1 MMGAPVRV
9 AGVWVTAMTVLLASC
24 LLAGCDSGQEKQG
37 EAAGTSDV
45 EALVD
50 CVDDTRAG
58 EAAAPVSAPEGLRDA
73 LEQATGAHAGTY
85 AVACASADGSW
96 SVDVNGDE
104 PFVSASIIKLA
115 ILGTLLD
122 QAQSGA
128 LSLDDSVTVG
138 PSDIVGGT
146 GVIQASGAGGSYT
159 YRQLAAY
166 MIQDSDNVATN
177 LIIDA
182 VGMSAVNEYASEI
195 GLTQTALN
203 RRMMDFAAGDENYTS
218 ANDVA
223 HMLQLI
229 YQGKLVSS
237 DASEFALDLLKGQH
251 DNAGLLEGLPAG
263 SVFAHKTGTLDGVFN
278 DGGIALDRN
287 PYVMVVLSGNAE
299 RSQAQACMVDV
310 AQAAD
315 AAIG

>member
-1 MMGAPVRV
+1 MGAPVRV
-9 AGVWVTAMTVLLASC
+9 AGAWAAAMSALIALC
-24 LLAGCDSGQEKQG
+24 LLVGCTSGQEKQG
-37 EAAGTSDV
+37 EVTGATDV

-50 CVDDTRAG
+50 CVDDARG
-58 EAAAPVSAPEGLRDA
+58 SEAPVPASAPEGLRDA
-73 LEQATGAHAGTY
+73 LEQAVEAHSGAY

-96 SVDVNGDE
+96 SVDVSGDK

-115 ILGTLLD
+115 RLGTLLD
-122 QAQSGA
+122 QAQSGV
-128 LSLDDSVTVG
+128 LLLDDMVTVS

-146 GVIQASGAGGSYT
+146 GVIQTSGAGESYT

-166 MIQDSDNVATN
+166 MIQDSDNIATN

-182 VGMSAVNEYASEI
+182 VGMPAVNEYASEI
-195 GLTQTALN
+195 GLTQTVLN

-223 HMLQLI
+223 RMLQLI
-229 YQGKLVSS
+229 YQGKLVSP
-237 DASEFALDLLKGQH
+237 DVSEFVLDLLKGQH
-251 DNAGLLEGLPAG
+251 DDAGLLEGLPAG

-278 DGGIALDRN
+278 DGGIALAPN
-287 PYVMVVLSGNAE
+287 PYVMVVLSSDTE
-299 RSQAQACMVDV
+299 RSQAQACMVDI

>member
-24 LLAGCDSGQEKQG
+24 LLAGCNSGQEKQG
-37 EAAGTSDV
+37 EVAGTSDV

-115 ILGTLLD
+115 ILGALLD

>member
-1 MMGAPVRV
+1 MGAAVRA
-9 AGVWVTAMTVLLASC
+9 AGVWVTATTVLFASC

-37 EAAGTSDV
+37 EATGTSDV

-50 CVDDTRAG
+50 CVDDAQG
-58 EAAAPVSAPEGLRDA
+58 SEASVSASAPEGLRDT
-73 LEQATGAHAGTY
+73 LEQAAGAHAGTY

-96 SVDVNGDE
+96 SVDVNGDK

-122 QAQSGA
+122 QTQSGV
-128 LSLDDSVTVG
+128 LSLDDSATVG

-166 MIQDSDNVATN
+166 MIQDSDNTATN

-182 VGMSAVNEYASEI
+182 VGMPAVSEYASEI
-195 GLTQTALN
+195 GLTQTVLN

-223 HMLQLI
+223 HILQLI
-229 YQGKLVSS
+229 YQGKLVSP

-251 DNAGLLEGLPAG
+251 DDAGLLEGLPAG

-278 DGGIALDRN
+278 DGGIVLDRN
-287 PYVMVVLSGNAE
+287 PYVMVVLSGDAE
-299 RSQAQACMVDV
+299 KSQAQACMVDV

-315 AAIG
+315 AAIE

>member
-1 MMGAPVRV
+1 MGTAVRA
-9 AGVWVTAMTVLLASC
+9 AGVWVAAMAVLIVPC
-24 LLAGCDSGQEKQG
+24 LLAGCASGQEKQG
-37 EAAGTSDV
+37 EATGTSDV

-50 CVDDTRAG
+50 CVDDVQG
-58 EAAAPVSAPEGLRDA
+58 SEALVSASAPEGLRDA
-73 LEQATGAHAGTY
+73 LEQAAGAHAGTY

-122 QAQSGA
+122 RAQSGV
-128 LSLDDSVTVG
+128 LSLDDSATVG

-166 MIQDSDNVATN
+166 MIQDSDNIATN
-177 LIIDA
+177 LVIDA
-182 VGMSAVNEYASEI
+182 VGMPAVNQYASEI
-195 GLTQTALN
+195 GLTQTVLN
-203 RRMMDFAAGDENYTS
+203 RRMMDFSTDVENYTS

-223 HMLQLI
+223 RMLQLI
-229 YQGKLVSS
+229 YQGKLVSP

-251 DNAGLLEGLPAG
+251 DGAGLLEGLPTG

-278 DGGIALDRN
+278 DGGIVLASN
-287 PYVMVVLSGNAE
+287 PYVMVVLSSDAE
-299 RSQAQACMVDV
+299 RSQAQDCMVDV
-310 AQAAD
+310 AQKAD
-315 AAIG
+315 SAIG

>member
-1 MMGAPVRV
+1 MGAPVRA
-9 AGVWVTAMTVLLASC
+9 AGAWAAAMAVLIVPC
-24 LLAGCDSGQEKQG
+24 LLAGCASGQEKQG
-37 EAAGTSDV
+37 EATGTSDV

-50 CVDDTRAG
+50 CADDVQG
-58 EAAAPVSAPEGLRDA
+58 SEASVSAPAPEGLRDA
-73 LEQATGAHAGTY
+73 LEQAAGAYAGTY

-96 SVDVNGDE
+96 SVDVNGDK

-122 QAQSGA
+122 QAQSGV
-128 LSLDDSVTVG
+128 LSLDDSATVG

-182 VGMSAVNEYASEI
+182 VGMPAVNEYASEI
-195 GLTQTALN
+195 GLTQTTLN

-223 HMLQLI
+223 HILQLI
-229 YQGKLVSS
+229 YQGKLVSP

-251 DNAGLLEGLPAG
+251 DDAGLLEGLPAG

-278 DGGIALDRN
+278 DGGIVFDRN
-287 PYVMVVLSGNAE
+287 PYVMVVLSGDAE
-299 RSQAQACMVDV
+299 KSQAQACMVDV

-315 AAIG
+315 AAIE

>member
-1 MMGAPVRV
+1 MGAPVRA
-9 AGVWVTAMTVLLASC
+9 AGAWAAAMAVLIVPC
-24 LLAGCDSGQEKQG
+24 LLAGCASGQEKQG
-37 EAAGTSDV
+37 EATGTSDV

-50 CVDDTRAG
+50 CVNDVQG
-58 EAAAPVSAPEGLRDA
+58 SEASVSASAPEGLRGA
-73 LEQATGAHAGTY
+73 LEQAAGAHAGTY

-96 SVDVNGDE
+96 SVDVNGDK

-122 QAQSGA
+122 QAQSGV
-128 LSLDDSVTVG
+128 LSLDDMVTVN

-177 LIIDA
+177 LIVDA
-182 VGMSAVNEYASEI
+182 VGVPAVNEYASEI
-195 GLTQTALN
+195 GLTQTVLN
-203 RRMMDFAAGDENYTS
+203 RRMMDFAAGEENYTS

-223 HMLQLI
+223 RMLQLI

-237 DASEFALDLLKGQH
+237 DMSEFALDLLKGQH
-251 DNAGLLEGLPAG
+251 DDAGLLKGLPVG

-278 DGGIALDRN
+278 DGGITLAPN
-287 PYVMVVLSGNAE
+287 PYVMVVLSNDAV
-299 RSQAQACMVDV
+299 RSQAQACMVDI

>member
-1 MMGAPVRV
+1 MGAPVRA
-9 AGVWVTAMTVLLASC
+9 AGAWAAAMAVLIVPC
-24 LLAGCDSGQEKQG
+24 LLAGCASGQEKQG
-37 EAAGTSDV
+37 EVTGTSDV

-50 CVDDTRAG
+50 CVDDARAG

-73 LEQATGAHAGTY
+73 LEQAAGAHAGTY

-96 SVDVNGDE
+96 SVDVNGDK

-122 QAQSGA
+122 QTQSGV
-128 LSLDDSVTVG
+128 LSLDDSATVG

-166 MIQDSDNVATN
+166 MIQDSDNIATN

-182 VGMSAVNEYASEI
+182 VGMPAVNEYASEI
-195 GLTQTALN
+195 SLTQTVLN

-223 HMLQLI
+223 HILQLI
-229 YQGKLVSS
+229 YQGKLVSP

-251 DNAGLLEGLPAG
+251 DDAGLLEGLPAG

-278 DGGIALDRN
+278 DGGIVLDRN
-287 PYVMVVLSGNAE
+287 PYVMVVLSGDAE
-299 RSQAQACMVDV
+299 KSQVQACMVDV

-315 AAIG
+315 AAIE

>member
-1 MMGAPVRV
+1 MGAPVRA
-9 AGVWVTAMTVLLASC
+9 AGAWAAAMAALIALC
-24 LLAGCDSGQEKQG
+24 LLAGCASGQEKQG
-37 EAAGTSDV
+37 EATGTTDV

-50 CVDDTRAG
+50 CVDDARG
-58 EAAAPVSAPEGLRDA
+58 SEAPVPASAPEGLQDA
-73 LEQATGAHAGTY
+73 LEQAVEAHSGAY
-85 AVACASADGSW
+85 AVTCASADGSW
-96 SVDVNGDE
+96 SADVNGE

-122 QAQSGA
+122 QAQSGV
-128 LSLDDSVTVG
+128 LSLDGTVTVS

-146 GVIQASGAGGSYT
+146 GVIQASGAGESYT

-166 MIQDSDNVATN
+166 MIQDSDNIATN

-182 VGMSAVNEYASEI
+182 VGMPAVNEYASEI
-195 GLTQTALN
+195 GLTQTVLN

-223 HMLQLI
+223 RMLQLI

-237 DASEFALDLLKGQH
+237 DMSEFALDLMKGQH
-251 DNAGLLEGLPAG
+251 DDAGLLEGLPVG

-278 DGGIALDRN
+278 DGGIVLDQN
-287 PYVMVVLSGNAE
+287 PYVMVVLSSDAE
-299 RSQAQACMVDV
+299 RSQAQACMVDI

>member
-1 MMGAPVRV
+1 MGAPVRA
-9 AGVWVTAMTVLLASC
+9 AGAWAAAMAVLIVPC
-24 LLAGCDSGQEKQG
+24 LLAGCASGQEKQG
-37 EAAGTSDV
+37 EVTGTSDV

-50 CVDDTRAG
+50 CVDDARAG

-73 LEQATGAHAGTY
+73 LEQAAGAHAGTY

-96 SVDVNGDE
+96 SVDVNGDK
-104 PFVSASIIKLA
+104 PFVSASVIKLA

-122 QAQSGA
+122 QAQSGV
-128 LSLDDSVTVG
+128 LSLDDSATVG

-166 MIQDSDNVATN
+166 MIQDSDNTATN

-182 VGMSAVNEYASEI
+182 VGMPAVSEYASEI
-195 GLTQTALN
+195 GLTQTVLN

-223 HMLQLI
+223 HILQLI
-229 YQGKLVSS
+229 YQGKLVSP

-251 DNAGLLEGLPAG
+251 DDAGLLEGLPAG

-278 DGGIALDRN
+278 DGGIVLDRN
-287 PYVMVVLSGNAE
+287 PYVMVVLSGDAE
-299 RSQAQACMVDV
+299 KSQAQACMVDV

-315 AAIG
+315 AAIE

>member
-1 MMGAPVRV
+1 MGAPVRV
-9 AGVWVTAMTVLLASC
+9 AGAWAAAMAALIVPC
-24 LLAGCDSGQEKQG
+24 LLAGCASVQGKQG
-37 EAAGTSDV
+37 EATGTTDV

-50 CVDDTRAG
+50 CVDDARG
-58 EAAAPVSAPEGLRDA
+58 SEAPVPASAPEGLRDA
-73 LEQATGAHAGTY
+73 LEQAVEAHSGAY
-85 AVACASADGSW
+85 AVTCASADGSW
-96 SVDVNGDE
+96 SVDVSGDK

-128 LSLDDSVTVG
+128 LSLDDSVTVS

-146 GVIQASGAGGSYT
+146 GVIQTSGAGESYT

-166 MIQDSDNVATN
+166 MIQDSDNIATN

-182 VGMSAVNEYASEI
+182 VGMPAVNEYASEI
-195 GLTQTALN
+195 GLTQTVLN

-223 HMLQLI
+223 RMLQLI
-229 YQGKLVSS
+229 YQGKLVSP
-237 DASEFALDLLKGQH
+237 DMSESALDLLKGQH
-251 DNAGLLEGLPAG
+251 DDAGLLEGLPAG

-278 DGGIALDRN
+278 DGGIALAPN
-287 PYVMVVLSGNAE
+287 PYVMVVLSSDTE
-299 RSQAQACMVDV
+299 RSQAQACMVDI

>member
-1 MMGAPVRV
+1 MGAPVRAAGAWAAAMV
-9 AGVWVTAMTVLLASC
+9 ALIALC
-24 LLAGCDSGQEKQG
+24 LLAGCASGQEKQG
-37 EAAGTSDV
+37 EATGTTDV

-50 CVDDTRAG
+50 CVDDARG
-58 EAAAPVSAPEGLRDA
+58 SEAPVPASAPEGLRDA
-73 LEQATGAHAGTY
+73 LEQAVEAHSGAY
-85 AVACASADGSW
+85 AVTCASADGSW
-96 SVDVNGDE
+96 SVDVNGDK

-122 QAQSGA
+122 QAQSGV

-138 PSDIVGGT
+138 PSDVVGGT

-182 VGMSAVNEYASEI
+182 VGMPAVNEYASEI
-195 GLTQTALN
+195 GLTQTVLN
-203 RRMMDFAAGDENYTS
+203 RRMMDFAAGEENYTS

-223 HMLQLI
+223 RMLQLI

-237 DASEFALDLLKGQH
+237 DMSEFALDLLKGQH
-251 DNAGLLEGLPAG
+251 DDAGLLKGLPVG

-278 DGGIALDRN
+278 DGGITLAPN
-287 PYVMVVLSGNAE
+287 PYVMVVLSNDAE
-299 RSQAQACMVDV
+299 RPQAQACMVDI

>member
-1 MMGAPVRV
+1 MGTPVRA
-9 AGVWVTAMTVLLASC
+9 AGAWAAAMAVLIVPC
-24 LLAGCDSGQEKQG
+24 LLAGCASGQEKQG
-37 EAAGTSDV
+37 EATGTSDV

-50 CVDDTRAG
+50 CADDVQG
-58 EAAAPVSAPEGLRDA
+58 SEASVSAPAPEGLRDA
-73 LEQATGAHAGTY
+73 LEQAAGAHAGTY
-85 AVACASADGSW
+85 AVACASADESW
-96 SVDVNGDE
+96 SVDVNGDK

-122 QAQSGA
+122 QAQSGV
-128 LSLDDSVTVG
+128 LSLDDSATVG

-182 VGMSAVNEYASEI
+182 VGMPAVNEYASEI
-195 GLTQTALN
+195 GLTQTTLN

-223 HMLQLI
+223 HILQLI
-229 YQGKLVSS
+229 YQGKLVSP

-251 DNAGLLEGLPAG
+251 DDAGLLEGLPAG

-278 DGGIALDRN
+278 DGGIVFDRN
-287 PYVMVVLSGNAE
+287 PYVMVVLSGDAE
-299 RSQAQACMVDV
+299 KSQAQACMVDV

-315 AAIG
+315 AAIE

>member
-1 MMGAPVRV
+1 MGAAVRA
-9 AGVWVTAMTVLLASC
+9 AGVWLVATMALFASC

-37 EAAGTSDV
+37 EISGVTDV

-50 CVDDTRAG
+50 CVDDVRAG
-58 EAAAPVSAPEGLRDA
+58 EAVAPVSAPEGLQDA
-73 LEQATGAHAGTY
+73 LEQATKAHAGTY

-96 SVDVNGDE
+96 SVDVSGDE

-122 QAQSGA
+122 QAQSGV
-128 LSLDDSVTVG
+128 LSLDDSVTVD
-138 PSDIVGGT
+138 PSDVVGGT
-146 GVIQASGAGGSYT
+146 GVIQTSGAGGSYT

-166 MIQDSDNVATN
+166 MIQDSDNIATN

-182 VGMSAVNEYASEI
+182 VGMPAVNEYARGI
-195 GLTQTALN
+195 GLTQTVLN
-203 RRMMDFAAGDENYTS
+203 RRMMEFSTDVENYTS

-223 HMLQLI
+223 RMLQLI
-229 YQGKLVSS
+229 YQGKLVSP

-251 DNAGLLEGLPAG
+251 DGAGLLEGLPAG

-278 DGGIALDRN
+278 DGGIVLASN
-287 PYVMVVLSGNAE
+287 PYVMVVLSSDAE

-310 AQAAD
+310 AQAAGI
-315 AAIG
+315 AIG

>member
-1 MMGAPVRV
+1 MGAPVRA
-9 AGVWVTAMTVLLASC
+9 AGAWAAAMAVLIVPC
-24 LLAGCDSGQEKQG
+24 LLAGCASGQEKQG
-37 EAAGTSDV
+37 EATGTSDV

-50 CVDDTRAG
+50 CVDDVQG
-58 EAAAPVSAPEGLRDA
+58 SEASVSASAPEGLRDA
-73 LEQATGAHAGTY
+73 LEQAAGAHAGTY

-96 SVDVNGDE
+96 SVDVNGDK

-122 QAQSGA
+122 QAQSGV
-128 LSLDDSVTVG
+128 LSLDDSATVG

-159 YRQLAAY
+159 YRQLAAC
-166 MIQDSDNVATN
+166 MIQDSDNIATN

-182 VGMSAVNEYASEI
+182 VGMPAVNEYASEI
-195 GLTQTALN
+195 GLTQTVLN
-203 RRMMDFAAGDENYTS
+203 RRMMDFSTEVENYTS

-229 YQGKLVSS
+229 YQGKLVSP

-251 DNAGLLEGLPAG
+251 DGAGLLEGLPAG

-278 DGGIALDRN
+278 DGGIVLASN
-287 PYVMVVLSGNAE
+287 PYVMVVLSSDAE
-299 RSQAQACMVDV
+299 RSQAQDCMADV
-310 AQAAD
+310 AQKAD
-315 AAIG
+315 SAIG

>member
-1 MMGAPVRV
+1 MGAAERAVGIRV
-9 AGVWVTAMTVLLASC
+9 MLAVALFSSC
-24 LLAGCDSGQEKQG
+24 LLAGCASGQTKQG
-37 EAAGTSDV
+37 EVAGATDV

-50 CVDDTRAG
+50 RVDDVRAD
-58 EAAAPVSAPEGLRDA
+58 EVPASASAPEGLRDS
-73 LEQATGAHAGTY
+73 LEQAMEAHAGTY
-85 AVACASADGSW
+85 AAACASADGSW
-96 SVDVNGDE
+96 LVDVNGDK

-122 QAQSGA
+122 RAQSGA
-128 LSLDDSVTVG
+128 LSLDDSATVG

-146 GVIQASGAGGSYT
+146 GVIQSSGAGGSYT

-166 MIQDSDNVATN
+166 MIQDSDNIATN

-182 VGMSAVNEYASEI
+182 VGMPAVNEYASEI
-195 GLTQTALN
+195 GLTQTVLN

-223 HMLQLI
+223 RMLQLI
-229 YQGKLVSS
+229 YQGKLVNSGM
-237 DASEFALDLLKGQH
+237 SEFALDLLKGQH
-251 DNAGLLEGLPAG
+251 DDAGLLEGLPAG

-278 DGGIALDRN
+278 DGGIVLDQS
-287 PYVMVVLSGNAE
+287 PYVMVVLSGDAE
-299 RSQAQACMVDV
+299 KSQAQACMVDI

>member
-1 MMGAPVRV
+1 MGAAVRA
-9 AGVWVTAMTVLLASC
+9 AGVWVTAMTVLFASC
-24 LLAGCDSGQEKQG
+24 LLAGCTSGQEKRG
-37 EAAGTSDV
+37 EMTGTSDV

-50 CVDDTRAG
+50 CVDDARAG
-58 EAAAPVSAPEGLRDA
+58 EAVAPVSAPEGLRDA
-73 LEQATGAHAGTY
+73 LEQAAKVHAGTY

-128 LSLDDSVTVG
+128 LSLDDSATVG

-166 MIQDSDNVATN
+166 MIQDSDNIATN
-177 LIIDA
+177 LVIDA
-182 VGMSAVNEYASEI
+182 VGMPAVNQYASEI
-195 GLTQTALN
+195 GLTQTVLN
-203 RRMMDFAAGDENYTS
+203 RRMMDFAAGGENYTS

-251 DNAGLLEGLPAG
+251 DDAGLLEGLPAG

-278 DGGIALDRN
+278 DGGIVLASN
-287 PYVMVVLSGNAE
+287 PYVMVVLSSDAE
-299 RSQAQACMVDV
+299 RSQAQDCMVDI
-310 AQAAD
+310 AQVAD

>member
-1 MMGAPVRV
+1 MGAPVRA
-9 AGVWVTAMTVLLASC
+9 AGAWAAAMAVLIVPC
-24 LLAGCDSGQEKQG
+24 LLAGCASGQEKQG
-37 EAAGTSDV
+37 EATGTSDV

-50 CVDDTRAG
+50 CVDDVQG
-58 EAAAPVSAPEGLRDA
+58 SEASVSASAPEGLRDA
-73 LEQATGAHAGTY
+73 LEQATEAHAGTY
-85 AVACASADGSW
+85 AIACASADGSW

-122 QAQSGA
+122 QAQTGA
-128 LSLDDSVTVG
+128 LSLDDSVTVD
-138 PSDIVGGT
+138 PSDVVGGT
-146 GVIQASGAGGSYT
+146 GVIQTSGAGGSYT

-166 MIQDSDNVATN
+166 MIQDSDNIATN

-182 VGMSAVNEYASEI
+182 VGMPAVNEYASEI
-195 GLTQTALN
+195 GLTQTVLN
-203 RRMMDFAAGDENYTS
+203 RRMMDFSTDVENYTS

-229 YQGKLVSS
+229 YQGKLVSP

-251 DNAGLLEGLPAG
+251 DGAGLLEGLPAG

-278 DGGIALDRN
+278 DGGIVLASN
-287 PYVMVVLSGNAE
+287 PYVMVVLSSDAE
-299 RSQAQACMVDV
+299 RSQAQDCMADV
-310 AQAAD
+310 AQKAD
-315 AAIG
+315 SAIG

>member
-1 MMGAPVRV
+1 MGAPVR
-9 AGVWVTAMTVLLASC
+9 ATGAWAAAMAVLIVPC
-24 LLAGCDSGQEKQG
+24 LLAGCASGQEKQG
-37 EAAGTSDV
+37 EATGTSDV

-50 CVDDTRAG
+50 CADDVQG
-58 EAAAPVSAPEGLRDA
+58 SEASVSAPAPEGLRDA
-73 LEQATGAHAGTY
+73 LEQAAGAHAGTY
-85 AVACASADGSW
+85 AVACASADESW
-96 SVDVNGDE
+96 SVDVNGDK

-122 QAQSGA
+122 QAQSGV
-128 LSLDDSVTVG
+128 LSLDDSATVG

-182 VGMSAVNEYASEI
+182 VGMPAVNEYASEI
-195 GLTQTALN
+195 GLTQTTLN

-223 HMLQLI
+223 HILQLI
-229 YQGKLVSS
+229 YQGKLVSP

-251 DNAGLLEGLPAG
+251 DDAGLLEGLPAG

-278 DGGIALDRN
+278 DGGIVFDRN
-287 PYVMVVLSGNAE
+287 PYVMVVLSGDAE
-299 RSQAQACMVDV
+299 KSQAQACMVDV

-315 AAIG
+315 AAIE

>member
-1 MMGAPVRV
+1 MGAAVRA
-9 AGVWVTAMTVLLASC
+9 AGVWVTATTVLFASC

-37 EAAGTSDV
+37 EATGTSDV

-50 CVDDTRAG
+50 CVDDAQG
-58 EAAAPVSAPEGLRDA
+58 SEASVSASAPEGLRDT
-73 LEQATGAHAGTY
+73 LEQAAGAHAGTY

-96 SVDVNGDE
+96 SVDVNGDK
-104 PFVSASIIKLA
+104 PFVSASVIKLA

-122 QAQSGA
+122 QAQSGV
-128 LSLDDSVTVG
+128 LSLDDSATVG

-166 MIQDSDNVATN
+166 MIQDSDNTATN

-182 VGMSAVNEYASEI
+182 VGMPAVSEYASEI
-195 GLTQTALN
+195 GLTQTVLN

-223 HMLQLI
+223 HILQLI
-229 YQGKLVSS
+229 YQGKLVSP

-251 DNAGLLEGLPAG
+251 DDAGLLEGLPAG

-278 DGGIALDRN
+278 DGGIVLDRN
-287 PYVMVVLSGNAE
+287 PYVMVVLSGDAE
-299 RSQAQACMVDV
+299 KSQAQACMVDV

-315 AAIG
+315 AAIE

>member
-1 MMGAPVRV
+1 MGAAVRA
-9 AGVWVTAMTVLLASC
+9 AGVWVTAMTVLFASC

-37 EAAGTSDV
+37 EATGTSDV

-50 CVDDTRAG
+50 CVDDARAG
-58 EAAAPVSAPEGLRDA
+58 EAPASASAPEGLRDA
-73 LEQATGAHAGTY
+73 LEQATKAHAGTY

-96 SVDVNGDE
+96 SVDANGDE

-138 PSDIVGGT
+138 PSDVVGGT

-166 MIQDSDNVATN
+166 MIQDSDNTATN

-182 VGMSAVNEYASEI
+182 VGMPAVSEYASEI
-195 GLTQTALN
+195 GLTQTVLN

-223 HMLQLI
+223 HILQLI
-229 YQGKLVSS
+229 YQGKLVSP

-251 DNAGLLEGLPAG
+251 DDAGLLEGLPAG

-278 DGGIALDRN
+278 DGGIVLDRN
-287 PYVMVVLSGNAE
+287 PYVMVVLSGDAE
-299 RSQAQACMVDV
+299 KSQAQACMVDV

-315 AAIG
+315 AAIE

>member
-1 MMGAPVRV
+1 MGAPVRV
-9 AGVWVTAMTVLLASC
+9 AGAWAAAMAALIVPC
-24 LLAGCDSGQEKQG
+24 LLAGCASVQGKQG
-37 EAAGTSDV
+37 EATGTTDV

-50 CVDDTRAG
+50 CVDDARG
-58 EAAAPVSAPEGLRDA
+58 SEAPVPASAPEGLRDA
-73 LEQATGAHAGTY
+73 LEQAVEAHSGAY
-85 AVACASADGSW
+85 AVTCASADGSW
-96 SVDVNGDE
+96 SVDVSGDK

-128 LSLDDSVTVG
+128 LSLDDSVTVS

-146 GVIQASGAGGSYT
+146 GVIQTSGAGESYT

-166 MIQDSDNVATN
+166 MIQDSDNIATN

-182 VGMSAVNEYASEI
+182 VGMPAVNEYASEI
-195 GLTQTALN
+195 GLTQTVLN

-223 HMLQLI
+223 RMLQLI

-237 DASEFALDLLKGQH
+237 DMSEFALDLLKGQH
-251 DNAGLLEGLPAG
+251 DDTGLLEGLPAG

-278 DGGIALDRN
+278 DGGIALAPN
-287 PYVMVVLSGNAE
+287 PYVIVVLSNDAE
-299 RSQAQACMVDV
+299 RSQAQACMVDI

>member
-1 MMGAPVRV
+1 MGAPVRV
-9 AGVWVTAMTVLLASC
+9 AGARAAAMSALIALC
-24 LLAGCDSGQEKQG
+24 LLVGCTSGQEKQG
-37 EAAGTSDV
+37 EATGTTDV

-50 CVDDTRAG
+50 CVDDARG
-58 EAAAPVSAPEGLRDA
+58 SEAPVPASAPEGLRDA
-73 LEQATGAHAGTY
+73 LEQAVEAHSGAY

-96 SVDVNGDE
+96 SVDVSGDK

-122 QAQSGA
+122 QAQSGV
-128 LSLDDSVTVG
+128 LSLDDMVTVS
-138 PSDIVGGT
+138 PSDMVGGT

-166 MIQDSDNVATN
+166 MIQDSDNIATN

-182 VGMSAVNEYASEI
+182 VGMPAVNEYASEI
-195 GLTQTALN
+195 GLTQTVLN

-223 HMLQLI
+223 RMLQLI
-229 YQGKLVSS
+229 YQGKLVSP
-237 DASEFALDLLKGQH
+237 DMSESALDLLKGQH
-251 DNAGLLEGLPAG
+251 DDAGLLEGLPAG

-278 DGGIALDRN
+278 DGGIALAPN
-287 PYVMVVLSGNAE
+287 PYVMVVLSSDTE
-299 RSQAQACMVDV
+299 RSQAQACMVDI

>member
-1 MMGAPVRV
+1 MGTPVRA
-9 AGVWVTAMTVLLASC
+9 AGAWAAAMAVLIVPC
-24 LLAGCDSGQEKQG
+24 LLAGCASGQEKQG
-37 EAAGTSDV
+37 EATGTSDV

-50 CVDDTRAG
+50 CADDVQG
-58 EAAAPVSAPEGLRDA
+58 SEASVSAPAPEGLRDA
-73 LEQATGAHAGTY
+73 LEQAAGAYAGTY

-96 SVDVNGDE
+96 SVDVNGDK

-122 QAQSGA
+122 QAQSGV
-128 LSLDDSVTVG
+128 LSLDDSATVG

-182 VGMSAVNEYASEI
+182 VGMPAVNEYASEI
-195 GLTQTALN
+195 GLTQTTLN

-223 HMLQLI
+223 HILQLI
-229 YQGKLVSS
+229 YQGKLVSP

-251 DNAGLLEGLPAG
+251 DDAGLLEGLPAG

-278 DGGIALDRN
+278 DGGIVFDRN
-287 PYVMVVLSGNAE
+287 PYVMVVLSGDAE
-299 RSQAQACMVDV
+299 KSQAQACMVDV

-315 AAIG
+315 AAIE

>member
-1 MMGAPVRV
+1 MGAPVRV
-9 AGVWVTAMTVLLASC
+9 KGAWAAAMAALIVSC
-24 LLAGCDSGQEKQG
+24 LLAGCASGQEKQG
-37 EAAGTSDV
+37 EVAGTSDV

-115 ILGTLLD
+115 ILGALLD

-166 MIQDSDNVATN
+166 MIQDSDNIATN

-223 HMLQLI
+223 HMLQQI

-237 DASEFALDLLKGQH
+237 DMSEFALDLLKGQH
-251 DNAGLLEGLPAG
+251 DDAGLLEGLPAG
-263 SVFAHKTGTLDGVFN
+263 SVFAHKTGTLDGAFN
-278 DGGIALDRN
+278 DGGIVLDRN
-287 PYVMVVLSGNAE
+287 PYVMVVLSGDAE

>member
-1 MMGAPVRV
+1 MGAPVRV
-9 AGVWVTAMTVLLASC
+9 AGAWAAAMAVLIVPC
-24 LLAGCDSGQEKQG
+24 LLAGCASGQEKQG
-37 EAAGTSDV
+37 EATGASDV

-50 CVDDTRAG
+50 CVDDVQG
-58 EAAAPVSAPEGLRDA
+58 SEAAAPVSAPEGLRDT
-73 LEQATGAHAGTY
+73 LEQAAGAHAGTY

-96 SVDVNGDE
+96 SVDVNGDK

-122 QAQSGA
+122 QAQSGV

-166 MIQDSDNVATN
+166 MIQDSYNIATN

-182 VGMSAVNEYASEI
+182 VGMPAVNEYASEI
-195 GLTQTALN
+195 GLTQTTLN

-223 HMLQLI
+223 HILQLI
-229 YQGKLVSS
+229 YQGKLVSL
-237 DASEFALDLLKGQH
+237 DASEFALDLLKSQH
-251 DNAGLLEGLPAG
+251 DDAGLLEGLPAG
-263 SVFAHKTGTLDGVFN
+263 SVFAHKTGALDGVFN
-278 DGGIALDRN
+278 DGGIVLDRN
-287 PYVMVVLSGNAE
+287 PYVMVVLSGDAE
-299 RSQAQACMVDV
+299 KSQAQACMVDL

-315 AAIG
+315 AAIE

>member
-24 LLAGCDSGQEKQG
+24 LLAGCNSGQEKQG
-37 EAAGTSDV
+37 EVAGTSDV

>member
-1 MMGAPVRV
+1 MGAAVRA
-9 AGVWVTAMTVLLASC
+9 AGVWLAATTVLFASC
-24 LLAGCDSGQEKQG
+24 LLAGCDSGQEERG
-37 EAAGTSDV
+37 EVTGTSDV

-50 CVDDTRAG
+50 CVDDARAS
-58 EAAAPVSAPEGLRDA
+58 EAVAPASAPEGLRDA
-73 LEQATGAHAGTY
+73 LEQATKAHTGTY

-96 SVDVNGDE
+96 SVNVNGDE

-122 QAQSGA
+122 QAQSGV

-138 PSDIVGGT
+138 PSDVVGGT

-166 MIQDSDNVATN
+166 MIRDSDNIATN

-182 VGMSAVNEYASEI
+182 VGMPAVNEYARGI

-203 RRMMDFAAGDENYTS
+203 RRMMDFSTDVENYTS

-223 HMLQLI
+223 HMLQLV

-251 DNAGLLEGLPAG
+251 DDAGLLEGLPAG

-278 DGGIALDRN
+278 DGGIVLDQN
-287 PYVMVVLSGNAE
+287 PYVLVVLSGDAE
-299 RSQAQACMVDV
+299 RSQAQDCMADV
-310 AQAAD
+310 AQKAD
-315 AAIG
+315 SAIG

>member
-1 MMGAPVRV
+1 M
-9 AGVWVTAMTVLLASC
+9 
-24 LLAGCDSGQEKQG
+24 
-37 EAAGTSDV
+37 
-45 EALVD
+45 
-50 CVDDTRAG
+50 
-58 EAAAPVSAPEGLRDA
+58 
-73 LEQATGAHAGTY
+73 
-85 AVACASADGSW
+85 
-96 SVDVNGDE
+96 NGDK

-128 LSLDDSVTVG
+128 LSLDDSATVG

-166 MIQDSDNVATN
+166 MIQDSDNIATN

-182 VGMSAVNEYASEI
+182 VGMPAVNEYASEI
-195 GLTQTALN
+195 GLTQTVLN

-223 HMLQLI
+223 RMLQLI

-237 DASEFALDLLKGQH
+237 DMSEFALDLLKGQH
-251 DNAGLLEGLPAG
+251 DDAGLLEGLPAG

-278 DGGIALDRN
+278 DGGIALAPN
-287 PYVMVVLSGNAE
+287 PYVMVVLSSDTE
-299 RSQAQACMVDV
+299 RSQAQACMVDI

>member
-1 MMGAPVRV
+1 MGAAVRA
-9 AGVWVTAMTVLLASC
+9 AGVWLVATMALFASC

-37 EAAGTSDV
+37 EISGVTDV

-50 CVDDTRAG
+50 CVDDARAG
-58 EAAAPVSAPEGLRDA
+58 EAVAPVSAPEGLQDA
-73 LEQATGAHAGTY
+73 LEQATKAHAGTY

-96 SVDVNGDE
+96 SVDVSGDE

-122 QAQSGA
+122 QAQSGV
-128 LSLDDSVTVG
+128 LSLDDSVTVD
-138 PSDIVGGT
+138 PSDVVGGT
-146 GVIQASGAGGSYT
+146 GVIQTSGAGGSYT

-166 MIQDSDNVATN
+166 MIQDSDNIATN

-182 VGMSAVNEYASEI
+182 VGMPAVNEYARGI
-195 GLTQTALN
+195 GLTQTVLN
-203 RRMMDFAAGDENYTS
+203 RRMMEFSTDVENYTS

-223 HMLQLI
+223 RMLQLI
-229 YQGKLVSS
+229 YQGKLVSP

-251 DNAGLLEGLPAG
+251 DGAGLLEGLPAG

-278 DGGIALDRN
+278 DGGIVLASN
-287 PYVMVVLSGNAE
+287 PYVMVVLSSDAE
-299 RSQAQACMVDV
+299 RSQARACMVDI

>member
-1 MMGAPVRV
+1 MGAPVRA
-9 AGVWVTAMTVLLASC
+9 AGAWAAAMAVLIVPC
-24 LLAGCDSGQEKQG
+24 LLVGCASGQEKQG
-37 EAAGTSDV
+37 EATGASDV

-50 CVDDTRAG
+50 CADDVQG
-58 EAAAPVSAPEGLRDA
+58 SEASVSAPAPEGLRDA
-73 LEQATGAHAGTY
+73 LEQAAGAYAGTY

-96 SVDVNGDE
+96 SVDVSGDE

-122 QAQSGA
+122 QAQSGV
-128 LSLDDSVTVG
+128 LSLDDSVTVD
-138 PSDIVGGT
+138 PSDVVGGT

-166 MIQDSDNVATN
+166 MIQDSDNIATN

-182 VGMSAVNEYASEI
+182 VGMPAVNEYARGI
-195 GLTQTALN
+195 GLAETVLN

-223 HMLQLI
+223 HILQLI
-229 YQGKLVSS
+229 YQGKLVSP

-251 DNAGLLEGLPAG
+251 DDAGLLEGLPMG

-278 DGGIALDRN
+278 DGGIVLDQN
-287 PYVMVVLSGNAE
+287 PYVMVVLSGDAE
-299 RSQAQACMVDV
+299 RSQAQDCMADV
-310 AQAAD
+310 AQKAD
-315 AAIG
+315 SAIG

>member
-1 MMGAPVRV
+1 MGAPVRV
-9 AGVWVTAMTVLLASC
+9 KGAWAAAMAVLIVPC
-24 LLAGCDSGQEKQG
+24 LLAGCAFGQEKQ
-37 EAAGTSDV
+37 EEVAGTSDV

-73 LEQATGAHAGTY
+73 LEQASGAHAGTY

-96 SVDVNGDE
+96 SVDVSGDK

-122 QAQSGA
+122 QAQSGV

-146 GVIQASGAGGSYT
+146 GVIQTSGAGGSYT

-166 MIQDSDNVATN
+166 MIQDSDNIATN

-182 VGMSAVNEYASEI
+182 VGMPAVNEYASEI
-195 GLTQTALN
+195 GLTQTVLN

-223 HMLQLI
+223 HILQLI
-229 YQGKLVSS
+229 YQGKLVSP

-251 DNAGLLEGLPAG
+251 DDAGLLEGLPAG

-278 DGGIALDRN
+278 DGGIVLDRN
-287 PYVMVVLSGNAE
+287 PYVMVVLSGDAE
-299 RSQAQACMVDV
+299 KSQAQACMVDV

-315 AAIG
+315 AAIE

>member
-1 MMGAPVRV
+1 MGAPVRV
-9 AGVWVTAMTVLLASC
+9 AGAWAAAMAALIVSC
-24 LLAGCDSGQEKQG
+24 LLAGCASGQEKQG
-37 EAAGTSDV
+37 ERIGATDV

-50 CVDDTRAG
+50 CVDDALAG
-58 EAAAPVSAPEGLRDA
+58 EASASAPAPEGLRDA
-73 LEQATGAHAGTY
+73 LEQAVGAYAGTY
-85 AVACASADGSW
+85 AVACASVDGSW
-96 SVDVNGDE
+96 SVDVNGDK

-122 QAQSGA
+122 QAQSGV
-128 LSLDDSVTVG
+128 LSLDDVVTVD

-146 GVIQASGAGGSYT
+146 GVIQASGAGGSYA

-182 VGMSAVNEYASEI
+182 VGMSAVNEFASDI
-195 GLTQTALN
+195 GLAQTVLN

-218 ANDVA
+218 ANDIA

-229 YQGKLVSS
+229 YQGKLVSP

-251 DNAGLLEGLPAG
+251 DDAGLLEGLPAD

-278 DGGIALDRN
+278 DGGIVLAPN
-287 PYVMVVLSGNAE
+287 PYVVVVLSGDAE
-299 RSQAQACMVDV
+299 RSQAQACMADI
-310 AQAAD
+310 AQKAD
-315 AAIG
+315 SAIG

>member
-1 MMGAPVRV
+1 MGAPVRA
-9 AGVWVTAMTVLLASC
+9 AGAWAAAMAVLIVPC
-24 LLAGCDSGQEKQG
+24 LLAGCASGQEKQG
-37 EAAGTSDV
+37 EATGTSDV

-50 CVDDTRAG
+50 CADDVQG
-58 EAAAPVSAPEGLRDA
+58 SEASVSAPAPEGLRDA
-73 LEQATGAHAGTY
+73 LEQAAGAHAGTY

-96 SVDVNGDE
+96 SVDVNGDK

-122 QAQSGA
+122 QAQSGV
-128 LSLDDSVTVG
+128 LSLDDSATVG

-182 VGMSAVNEYASEI
+182 VGMPAVTEDASEI
-195 GLTQTALN
+195 GLTQTTLN

-229 YQGKLVSS
+229 YHGKLVSP

-251 DNAGLLEGLPAG
+251 DDAGLLEGLPAG

-278 DGGIALDRN
+278 DGGIVLDRN
-287 PYVMVVLSGNAE
+287 PYVMVVLSGDAE
-299 RSQAQACMVDV
+299 KSQAQACMVDV

-315 AAIG
+315 AAIE

>member
-24 LLAGCDSGQEKQG
+24 LLAGCNSGQEKQG
-37 EAAGTSDV
+37 EVAGTSDV

-96 SVDVNGDE
+96 
-104 PFVSASIIKLA
+104 LA

-278 DGGIALDRN
+278 DGGIVLDRN
-287 PYVMVVLSGNAE
+287 PYVMVVLSGDAE
-299 RSQAQACMVDV
+299 RSQAQDCMADV
-310 AQAAD
+310 AQKAD
-315 AAIG
+315 SAIG

>member
-1 MMGAPVRV
+1 MGAPVRV
-9 AGVWVTAMTVLLASC
+9 KGAWAAAMAVLIVPC
-24 LLAGCDSGQEKQG
+24 LLAGCASGQEKQ
-37 EAAGTSDV
+37 EEVAGTSDV

-73 LEQATGAHAGTY
+73 LEQASGAHAGTY

-96 SVDVNGDE
+96 SVDVSGDK

-122 QAQSGA
+122 QAQSGV

-146 GVIQASGAGGSYT
+146 GVIQTSGAGGSYT

-166 MIQDSDNVATN
+166 MIQDSDNIATN

-182 VGMSAVNEYASEI
+182 VGMPAVNEYASEI
-195 GLTQTALN
+195 GLTQTVLN

-223 HMLQLI
+223 HILQLI
-229 YQGKLVSS
+229 YQGKLVSP

-251 DNAGLLEGLPAG
+251 DDAGLLEGLPAG

-278 DGGIALDRN
+278 DGGIVLDRN
-287 PYVMVVLSGNAE
+287 PYVMVVLSGDAE
-299 RSQAQACMVDV
+299 KSQAQACMVDV

-315 AAIG
+315 AAIE

>member
-1 MMGAPVRV
+1 MGAPVRV
-9 AGVWVTAMTVLLASC
+9 AGAWAAAMAALIVPC
-24 LLAGCDSGQEKQG
+24 LLAGCASVQGKQG
-37 EAAGTSDV
+37 EATGTTDV

-50 CVDDTRAG
+50 CVDDARG
-58 EAAAPVSAPEGLRDA
+58 SEAPVPASAPEGLRDA
-73 LEQATGAHAGTY
+73 LEQAVEAHSGAHAVT
-85 AVACASADGSW
+85 CASADGSW
-96 SVDVNGDE
+96 SVDVSGDK

-128 LSLDDSVTVG
+128 LSLDDSVTVS

-146 GVIQASGAGGSYT
+146 GVIQTSGAGESYT

-166 MIQDSDNVATN
+166 MIQDSDNIATN

-182 VGMSAVNEYASEI
+182 VGMPAVNEYASEI
-195 GLTQTALN
+195 GLTQTVLN

-223 HMLQLI
+223 RMLQLI
-229 YQGKLVSS
+229 YQGKLVSP
-237 DASEFALDLLKGQH
+237 DMSESALDLLKGQH
-251 DNAGLLEGLPAG
+251 DDAGLLEGLPAG

-278 DGGIALDRN
+278 DGGIALAPN
-287 PYVMVVLSGNAE
+287 PYVMVVLSSDTE
-299 RSQAQACMVDV
+299 RSQAQACMVDI